1 MCITSEAIYRQGS
14 DETGLGDL
22 SKDMKEAN
30 VTDKVEKFTLTLSGI
45 THTHTHTRARAR
57 ARTHTHTHARA
68 HTHTHSHSHTQTG

>member
-45 THTHTHTRARAR
+45 THTHTH

-68 HTHTHSHSHTQTG
+68 HTHTHTHTHTQTG